1 MVRVLVVVPTL
12 SVGGAEKMVTRLLPA
27 LQSSRFQVRL
37 ICTGEEGELFNE
49 LTAAAIP
56 AISLHAGGK
65 AKAIQCLWQMG
76 RQIRNF
82 KPDVL
87 LTQGAGTTALARL
100 AATLHGV
107 RHQVVWVHT
116 SIRTQHP
123 WRQTLD
129 RILIPLTS
137 VFLGVCD
144 SQRKHLENICHYPIH
159 KIRIIRNG
167 INPSIFQT
175 TESQSS
181 LEEFG
186 FEPGCN
192 VVGMIA
198 RLHPVKDH
206 RTLIL
211 SAPIVLRSMPD
222 TQFLII
228 GDGPE
233 YHVLAELCRKVGLQ
247 SKVHFT
253 GTRNNIE
260 QLLAGI
266 DIVAHCS
273 HSEGLPLAVLEA
285 MACGRPVVGTNV
297 GGMNELVQH
306 GITGYLVPPQNPEI
320 LANYLI
326 HLLKNKTLCQE
337 MGAAGRHRIET
348 EFHLESMA
356 RRFEAMLTELNTS
369 KQGRTEA
376 MVH

>member
-107 RHQVVWVHT
+107 RHQVVWVHS
-116 SIRTQHP
+116 SIRKQHP

-228 GDGPE
+228 GDGSE
-233 YHVLAELCRKVGLQ
+233 YHVLSELCRKIGLQ